1 MLAALGAL
9 AVAAAEQ
16 PGQCLPSARPPPD
29 APPRSVSELNALIA
43 EYEGGLAALRRERRE
58 AYREARR
65 AGSPDVFASGLDLP
79 AAPAGL
85 KTWLAQPCSWRRPRP
100 ISSPAR
106 SSTSTAAS
114 WPAATGPFER
124 EDPQT

>member
-29 APPRSVSELNALIA
+29 APPRPVRELNALIA
-43 EYEGGLAALRRERRE
+43 EYEGGLAALRHERRE

-65 AGSPDVFASGLDLP
+65 AGSADVFASGLDLP
-79 AAPAGL
+79 VVPGEGPGL
-85 KTWLAQPCSWRRPRP
+85 RGLAQVAQDRRH
-100 ISSPAR
+100 ALVLH
-106 SSTSTAAS
+106 ALHFCV
-114 WPAATGPFER
+114 WL
-124 EDPQT
+124 D